1 MVCIFPYSTSFHSL
15 LTCADNLQS
24 KKVTRDKINITAKKC
39 RIILGLEPQRC
50 SLDTCP
56 ASTLYPTEPRVC
68 YCHNN
73 DVGNRSLSSR
83 YITLPGGVFQSAT
96 TNKKQDW
103 KKHYIY
109 FSKLGAIYTTVII
122 VVSATVFRVVDWNSS
137 RTINN

>member
-1 MVCIFPYSTSFHSL
+1 M
-15 LTCADNLQS
+15 DNLLS
-24 KKVTRDKINITAKKC
+24 KRVTRDKINITVTKC
-39 RIILGLEPQRC
+39 RVILGLEPLRR

-56 ASTLYPTEPRVC
+56 ASTLYPTEPQVF

-73 DVGNRSLSSR
+73 VVGYRSLPSR

-96 TNKKQDW
+96 TNKNQYW
-103 KKHYIY
+103 RKHYIY

-137 RTINN
+137 TTINK